1 MKFINKLGRIMRVK
15 VDFITIMISLI
26 FSISPTFA
34 NVKTQH
40 SILNSD
46 TPSVI
51 ESSNKYLI
59 KIAKA
64 NIRGVSINN
73 FKELNSRGKTIVLAN
88 NYLVN
93 PKVSAAPAKTIVLIL
108 DDKQI
113 ANIKQIRIEGRA
125 ADLVVLAPKGIN
137 CNGCSIINAERV
149 TLATGIAHFYDD
161 DLESIKILP
170 QGKVDISGAGL
181 VANESSLLD
190 IAAGTFRLDAHLTTN
205 MKGRVA
211 RRANKEVQEIDRAG
225 TLEVSNGDVQI
236 IVGNNLFRYDDRRS
250 DASFSEMRGNSIELT
265 AKAKIAVGNLHLE
278 STYSQAA
285 IALDGQILVN
295 GAWTYVGRYKD
306 QSVVPLESIKVKSN
320 GDIYLR
326 DQVIVN
332 NRFDLESTGGVHI
345 SSPQDKQQ
353 KFLYDNIRAN
363 EINVVSTK
371 LIENKGAI
379 VASKIR
385 FSSDRFI
392 NEGDIESTREIYIN
406 GNHELINQFGGIILG
421 ENIHLKSK
429 KTITNGS
436 QYPWRLTPK
445 LDVAARTKTTD
456 RYISPEI
463 KVGGKL
469 AVPPIPSN
477 MDKKSVGSLAAFIL
491 GQNIKLEAERFINI
505 NPYEVNRSNIYQPA
519 LKLSDAKSS
528 QVIISSE
535 NILDIK
541 LSHRLW
547 NVSSIL
553 ESWTGNVMINAQVID
568 NERYYLWAD
577 TDVSTRKIPPILPGK
592 CKEILAEYPTRG
604 LYKNSFW
611 YDSGYYPDDIDVSQ
625 GTRVLKENLK
635 DCYPHESTFP
645 VVKIEKQYLKA
656 LSPPSRIN
664 VGDSLVVQSRELNNK
679 HSSIEVRKDIFGQ
692 VSKVWMEG
700 LSLKERWEKTTTT
713 HHANTYCTRRIFR
726 KCIKRKTDRWTT
738 SKTDLM
744 KDDVSAQY
752 PFVFYVDGHIH
763 QGFGTDYNIMQSI
776 TFGPH
781 ASAYTPRPMSPPSK
795 PSKYIPITSS
805 GITFFIPNPNF
816 KE

>member
-1 MKFINKLGRIMRVK
+1 MN
-15 VDFITIMISLI
+15 FITKTCSVIRLKAIDISILI
-26 FSISPTFA
+26 VLLMPVAATFA
-34 NVKTQH
+34 NVKTE
-40 SILNSD
+40 SSTSNANS
-46 TPSVI
+46 PSVI
-51 ESSNKYLI
+51 ESANQYLV

-64 NIRGVSINN
+64 NDYGLSINH

-93 PKVSAAPAKTIVLIL
+93 PKLSAAPAKTIVLIL
-108 DDKQI
+108 DDKQS

-125 ADLVVLAPKGIN
+125 ADLVLLAPQGIT

-149 TLATGIAHFYDD
+149 TLATGSANFYNDE
-161 DLESIKILP
+161 LKSIQISPKGKID
-170 QGKVDISGAGL
+170 VSGAGL
-181 VANESSLLD
+181 LANESSLLD

-205 MKGRVA
+205 MKGRVT
-211 RRANKEVQEIDRAG
+211 RRANKEVQEIDSAG

-250 DASFSEMRGNSIELT
+250 DASYSEVNGNSIELT
-265 AKAKIAVGNLHLE
+265 TKAKISVGNLHLE
-278 STYSQAA
+278 STYSKAT
-285 IALDGQILVN
+285 IALNGQILVN
-295 GAWTYVGRYKD
+295 GAWTYVGRYRD

-320 GDIYLR
+320 GDILLK

-332 NRFDLESTGGVHI
+332 NRFDLDSTGSVYFY
-345 SSPQDKQQ
+345 SPQDKQK

-371 LIENKGAI
+371 LIENKGVI
-379 VASKIR
+379 VASKVK

-406 GNHELINQFGGIILG
+406 GEHQLVNQFGGIILG
-421 ENIHLKSK
+421 EDIHLKSSN
-429 KTITNGS
+429 TITNGS
-436 QYPWRLTPK
+436 QYPWRLRPK
-445 LDVAARTKTTD
+445 FEAYTRAANRHTA
-456 RYISPEI
+456 PEI

-469 AVPPIPSN
+469 AVPAIPSN
-477 MDKKSVGSLAAFIL
+477 MEKQPVGSLAAFIL
-491 GQNIKLEAERFINI
+491 GQNIKLEAEQFINI
-505 NPYEVNRSNIYQPA
+505 NPYEVNRANIHGPE
-519 LKLSDAKSS
+519 LKLSPVESS

-535 NILDIK
+535 NILD
-541 LSHRLW
+541 LNLANRLW

-553 ESWTGNVMINAQVID
+553 ESWTGNVMINAPIID

-577 TDVSTRKIPPILPGK
+577 TNIEYEHIYPEKPNWCNNLSFGGDRDTYYNEYLYARDFVFNESDADRYRTVLQNCFHEEIDISQLPI
-592 CKEILAEYPTRG
+592 
-604 LYKNSFW
+604 
-611 YDSGYYPDDIDVSQ
+611 
-625 GTRVLKENLK
+625 
-635 DCYPHESTFP
+635 
-645 VVKIEKQYLKA
+645 VKIEKQYLKA

-664 VGDSLVVQSRELNNK
+664 VGDSLVIKSRDLNNK
-679 HSSIEVRKDIFGQ
+679 HSSIEVRKDVFGQ
-692 VSKVWMEG
+692 VSNVWMEG

-713 HHANTYCTRRIFR
+713 HHTNTYCSRRVFR
-726 KCIKRKTDRWTT
+726 KCISRKTDRWTT
-738 SKTDLM
+738 SKTELV
-744 KDDVSAQY
+744 KDDVIAQY

-763 QGFGTDYNIMQSI
+763 EGFGTDYKIMQNI

-781 ASAYTPRPMSPPSK
+781 ASAYTPRPVSPPPK

>member
-1 MKFINKLGRIMRVK
+1 MN
-15 VDFITIMISLI
+15 FITKTCSVIRLKAIDISILI
-26 FSISPTFA
+26 VLLMPVAATFA
-34 NVKTQH
+34 NVKTE
-40 SILNSD
+40 SSTSNANS
-46 TPSVI
+46 PSVI
-51 ESSNKYLI
+51 ESANQYLV

-64 NIRGVSINN
+64 NDYGLSINH

-93 PKVSAAPAKTIVLIL
+93 PKLSAAPAKTIVLIL
-108 DDKQI
+108 DDKQS

-125 ADLVVLAPKGIN
+125 ADLVLLAPQGIT

-149 TLATGIAHFYDD
+149 TLATGSANFYNDE
-161 DLESIKILP
+161 LKSIQISPKGKID
-170 QGKVDISGAGL
+170 VSGAGL
-181 VANESSLLD
+181 LANESSLLD

-205 MKGRVA
+205 MKGRVT
-211 RRANKEVQEIDRAG
+211 RRANKEVQEIDSAG

-250 DASFSEMRGNSIELT
+250 DASYSEMNGNSIELT
-265 AKAKIAVGNLHLE
+265 TKAKISVGNLHLE
-278 STYSQAA
+278 STYSKAT
-285 IALDGQILVN
+285 IALNGQILVN
-295 GAWTYVGRYKD
+295 GAWTYVGRYRD

-320 GDIYLR
+320 GDILLK

-332 NRFDLESTGGVHI
+332 NRFDLDSTGSVYFY
-345 SSPQDKQQ
+345 SPQDKQK

-371 LIENKGAI
+371 LIENKGVI
-379 VASKIR
+379 VASKVK

-406 GNHELINQFGGIILG
+406 GEHQLVNQFGGIILG
-421 ENIHLKSK
+421 EDIHLKSSN
-429 KTITNGS
+429 TITNGS
-436 QYPWRLTPK
+436 QYPWRLRPK
-445 LDVAARTKTTD
+445 FEAYTRAANRHTA
-456 RYISPEI
+456 PEI

-469 AVPPIPSN
+469 AVPAIPSN
-477 MDKKSVGSLAAFIL
+477 MEKQPVGSLAAFIL
-491 GQNIKLEAERFINI
+491 GQNIKLEAEQFINI
-505 NPYEVNRSNIYQPA
+505 NPYEVNRANIHGPE
-519 LKLSDAKSS
+519 LKLSPVESG
-528 QVIISSE
+528 QVIVSSE
-535 NILDIK
+535 NILD
-541 LSHRLW
+541 LNLANRLW

-553 ESWTGNVMINAQVID
+553 ESWTGNVMINAPVID

-577 TDVSTRKIPPILPGK
+577 TDVSTKKVSPKFPQE
-592 CKEILAEYPTRG
+592 CDEIM
-604 LYKNSFW
+604 
-611 YDSGYYPDDIDVSQ
+611 VSLQ
-625 GTRVLKENLK
+625 LKH
-635 DCYPHESTFP
+635 CYPHESTFP

-664 VGDSLVVQSRELNNK
+664 VGDSLVIKSRDLNNK
-679 HSSIEVRKDIFGQ
+679 HSSIEVRKDVFGQ
-692 VSKVWMEG
+692 VSNVWMEG

-713 HHANTYCTRRIFR
+713 HHTNTYCSRRVFR
-726 KCIKRKTDRWTT
+726 KCISRKTDRWTT
-738 SKTDLM
+738 SKTELV
-744 KDDVSAQY
+744 KDDVIAQY

-763 QGFGTDYNIMQSI
+763 EGFGTDYKIMQNI

-781 ASAYTPRPMSPPSK
+781 ASAYTPRPVSPPPK

>member
-1 MKFINKLGRIMRVK
+1 MPVA
-15 VDFITIMISLI
+15 S
-26 FSISPTFA
+26 TFA
-34 NVKTQH
+34 NVKTE
-40 SILNSD
+40 SSTSNAN

-51 ESSNKYLI
+51 ESANQYLI

-64 NIRGVSINN
+64 NDYGFSINN

-93 PKVSAAPAKTIVLIL
+93 PKISAAPAKTIVLIL

-125 ADLVVLAPKGIN
+125 ADLVLLSPQGII
-137 CNGCSIINAERV
+137 CNGCSIANAERV
-149 TLATGIAHFYDD
+149 TLATGIATFYDD
-161 DLESIKILP
+161 RLESIQISPK
-170 QGKVDISGAGL
+170 GKVDISGSGL
-181 VANESSLLD
+181 LANESSMLD
-190 IAAGTFRLDAHLTTN
+190 IAAGSFRLDAHLTTN
-205 MKGRVA
+205 MKGRVV
-211 RRANKEVQEIDRAG
+211 RRANKEIQEIDSAG

-265 AKAKIAVGNLHLE
+265 AKAKVAVGNLHLE

-285 IALDGQILVN
+285 IALNGQILVN
-295 GAWTYVGRYKD
+295 GAWTYVGRYRD
-306 QSVVPLESIKVKSN
+306 QSVIPLESIKVKSN
-320 GDIYLR
+320 GDIRLR

-332 NRFDLESTGGVHI
+332 NRFDLESTGSVYFY
-345 SSPQDKQQ
+345 SPQDKQQ

-379 VASKIR
+379 VASKVR

-406 GNHELINQFGGIILG
+406 GNHELVNQFGGIILG
-421 ENIHLKSK
+421 ENIHLKSN

-436 QYPWRLTPK
+436 QYPWRLIPK
-445 LDVAARTKTTD
+445 LEVAARAANRHTA
-456 RYISPEI
+456 PEI

-469 AVPPIPSN
+469 AVPAIPSN
-477 MDKKSVGSLAAFIL
+477 MDKQSVGSFAAFIL

-505 NPYEVNRSNIYQPA
+505 NPYEVNRANIHQPA
-519 LKLSDAKSS
+519 LTLSDANSS
-528 QVIISSE
+528 QVIVSSE
-535 NILDIK
+535 NILDIN

-553 ESWTGNVMINAQVID
+553 ESWTGNVMINAPIID

-577 TDVSTRKIPPILPGK
+577 TDIKTERVYPQKPSDCDVVKDLTEDYLLKLIWSMPGHFNEDVDYFLKNCFYSGMDINKLPV
-592 CKEILAEYPTRG
+592 
-604 LYKNSFW
+604 N
-611 YDSGYYPDDIDVSQ
+611 
-625 GTRVLKENLK
+625 
-635 DCYPHESTFP
+635 
-645 VVKIEKQYLKA
+645 KIEKQYLKA

-664 VGDSLVVQSRELNNK
+664 VGDSLIVQSRELNNK
-679 HSSIEVRKDIFGQ
+679 HSSIEVRKDVFGQ

-713 HHANTYCTRRIFR
+713 YHANTYCTRRIFR

-738 SKTDLM
+738 SKTELM

-763 QGFGTDYNIMQSI
+763 QGFGTDYKIMQSI

-781 ASAYTPRPMSPPSK
+781 ASAYTPRPVSPPPK
-795 PSKYIPITSS
+795 PSKYIPIISS

>member
-1 MKFINKLGRIMRVK
+1 MN
-15 VDFITIMISLI
+15 FITKTCSVIRLKAIDISILI
-26 FSISPTFA
+26 VLLMPVAATFA
-34 NVKTQH
+34 NVKTE
-40 SILNSD
+40 SSTSNANS
-46 TPSVI
+46 PSVI
-51 ESSNKYLI
+51 ESANQYLV

-64 NIRGVSINN
+64 NDYGLSINH
-73 FKELNSRGKTIVLAN
+73 FKELNSRGKIIVLAN

-93 PKVSAAPAKTIVLIL
+93 PKLSDAPAKTIVLIL
-108 DDKQI
+108 DDKQS

-125 ADLVVLAPKGIN
+125 ADLVLLAPKGIT

-149 TLATGIAHFYDD
+149 TLATGSANFYNDE
-161 DLESIKILP
+161 LKSIQISPKGKID
-170 QGKVDISGAGL
+170 VSGAGL
-181 VANESSLLD
+181 LANESSLLD

-205 MKGRVA
+205 MKGRVT
-211 RRANKEVQEIDRAG
+211 RRANKEVQEIDSAG

-250 DASFSEMRGNSIELT
+250 DASYSEMNGNSIELT
-265 AKAKIAVGNLHLE
+265 TKAKISVGNLHLE
-278 STYSQAA
+278 STYSKAT
-285 IALDGQILVN
+285 IALNGQILVN
-295 GAWTYVGRYKD
+295 GAWTYVGRYRD

-320 GDIYLR
+320 GDILLK

-332 NRFDLESTGGVHI
+332 NRFDLDSTGSVYFY
-345 SSPQDKQQ
+345 SPQDKQK

-371 LIENKGAI
+371 LIENKGVI
-379 VASKIR
+379 VASKVK

-406 GNHELINQFGGIILG
+406 GEHQLVNQFGGIILG
-421 ENIHLKSK
+421 EDIHLKSSN
-429 KTITNGS
+429 TITNGS
-436 QYPWRLTPK
+436 QYPWRLRPK
-445 LDVAARTKTTD
+445 FEAYTRAANRHTA
-456 RYISPEI
+456 PEI

-469 AVPPIPSN
+469 AVPAIPSN
-477 MDKKSVGSLAAFIL
+477 MEKQPVGSLAAFIL
-491 GQNIKLEAERFINI
+491 GQNIKLEAEQFINI
-505 NPYEVNRSNIYQPA
+505 NPYEVNRANIHGPE
-519 LKLSDAKSS
+519 LKLSPVESS

-535 NILDIK
+535 NILD
-541 LSHRLW
+541 LNLANRLW

-553 ESWTGNVMINAQVID
+553 ESWTGNVMINAPIID

-577 TDVSTRKIPPILPGK
+577 TNIEYEHIYPEKPNWCNNLSFGGDRDTYYNEYLYARDFVFNESDADRYRTVLQNCFHEEIDISQLPI
-592 CKEILAEYPTRG
+592 I
-604 LYKNSFW
+604 
-611 YDSGYYPDDIDVSQ
+611 
-625 GTRVLKENLK
+625 
-635 DCYPHESTFP
+635 
-645 VVKIEKQYLKA
+645 KIEKQYLKA

-679 HSSIEVRKDIFGQ
+679 HSSIEVRKDVFGQ
-692 VSKVWMEG
+692 VSNVWMEG

-713 HHANTYCTRRIFR
+713 HHTNTYCSRRVFR
-726 KCIKRKTDRWTT
+726 KCISRKTDRWTT
-738 SKTDLM
+738 SKTELV
-744 KDDVSAQY
+744 KDDVIAQY

-763 QGFGTDYNIMQSI
+763 EGFGTDYKIMQNI

-781 ASAYTPRPMSPPSK
+781 ASAYTPRPVSPPPK

>member
-1 MKFINKLGRIMRVK
+1 MPVAA
-15 VDFITIMISLI
+15 
-26 FSISPTFA
+26 TFA
-34 NVKTQH
+34 NVKTE
-40 SILNSD
+40 SSTSNANS
-46 TPSVI
+46 PSVI
-51 ESSNKYLI
+51 ESANQYLV

-64 NIRGVSINN
+64 NDYGLSINH

-93 PKVSAAPAKTIVLIL
+93 PKLSAAPAKTIVLIL
-108 DDKQI
+108 DDKQS

-125 ADLVVLAPKGIN
+125 ADLVLLAPQGIT

-149 TLATGIAHFYDD
+149 TLATGSANFYNDE
-161 DLESIKILP
+161 LKSIQISPKGKID
-170 QGKVDISGAGL
+170 VSGAGL
-181 VANESSLLD
+181 LANESSLLD

-205 MKGRVA
+205 MKGRVT
-211 RRANKEVQEIDRAG
+211 RRANKEVQEIDSAG

-250 DASFSEMRGNSIELT
+250 DASYSEMNGNSIELT
-265 AKAKIAVGNLHLE
+265 TKAKISVGNLHLE
-278 STYSQAA
+278 STYSKAT
-285 IALDGQILVN
+285 IALNGQILVN
-295 GAWTYVGRYKD
+295 GAWTYVGRYRD

-320 GDIYLR
+320 GDILLK

-332 NRFDLESTGGVHI
+332 NRFDLESTGSVYFY
-345 SSPQDKQQ
+345 SPQDKQK

-371 LIENKGAI
+371 LIENKGVI
-379 VASKIR
+379 VASKVK

-406 GNHELINQFGGIILG
+406 GEHQLVNQFGGIILG
-421 ENIHLKSK
+421 EDIHLKSSN
-429 KTITNGS
+429 TITNGS
-436 QYPWRLTPK
+436 QYPWRLRPK
-445 LDVAARTKTTD
+445 FEAYTRAANRHTA
-456 RYISPEI
+456 PEI

-469 AVPPIPSN
+469 AVPAIPSN
-477 MDKKSVGSLAAFIL
+477 MEKQPVGSLAAFIL
-491 GQNIKLEAERFINI
+491 GQNIKLEAEQFINI
-505 NPYEVNRSNIYQPA
+505 NPYEVNRANIHGPE
-519 LKLSDAKSS
+519 LKLSPVESS

-535 NILDIK
+535 NILD
-541 LSHRLW
+541 LNLANRLW

-553 ESWTGNVMINAQVID
+553 ESWTGNVMINAPVID

-577 TDVSTRKIPPILPGK
+577 TDVSTKKVSPKFPQECDELFSKFPSRDIYLKAYAKSQATSMIAWQIVSHQL
-592 CKEILAEYPTRG
+592 EI
-604 LYKNSFW
+604 
-611 YDSGYYPDDIDVSQ
+611 
-625 GTRVLKENLK
+625 
-635 DCYPHESTFP
+635 CYPHESTFP

-664 VGDSLVVQSRELNNK
+664 VGDSLVIKSRDLNNK
-679 HSSIEVRKDIFGQ
+679 HSSIEVRKDVFGQ

-713 HHANTYCTRRIFR
+713 HHTNTYCSRRVFR
-726 KCIKRKTDRWTT
+726 KCISRKTDRWTT
-738 SKTDLM
+738 SKTELV
-744 KDDVSAQY
+744 KDDVIAQY

-763 QGFGTDYNIMQSI
+763 EGFGTDYKIMQNI

-781 ASAYTPRPMSPPSK
+781 ASAYTPRPVSPPPK

>member
-1 MKFINKLGRIMRVK
+1 MN
-15 VDFITIMISLI
+15 FITKTCSVIRLKAIDISILI
-26 FSISPTFA
+26 VLLMPVAATFA
-34 NVKTQH
+34 NVKTE
-40 SILNSD
+40 SSTSNANS
-46 TPSVI
+46 PSVI
-51 ESSNKYLI
+51 ESANQYLV

-64 NIRGVSINN
+64 NDYGLSINH
-73 FKELNSRGKTIVLAN
+73 FKELNSRGKIIVLAN

-93 PKVSAAPAKTIVLIL
+93 PKLSAAPAKTIVLIL
-108 DDKQI
+108 DDKQS

-125 ADLVVLAPKGIN
+125 ADLVLLAPQGIT

-149 TLATGIAHFYDD
+149 TLATGSANFYNDE
-161 DLESIKILP
+161 LKSIQISPKGKID
-170 QGKVDISGAGL
+170 VSGAGL
-181 VANESSLLD
+181 LANESSLLD

-205 MKGRVA
+205 MKGRVT
-211 RRANKEVQEIDRAG
+211 RRANKEVQEIDSAG

-250 DASFSEMRGNSIELT
+250 DASYSEMNGNSIELT
-265 AKAKIAVGNLHLE
+265 TKAKISVGNLHLE
-278 STYSQAA
+278 STYSKAT
-285 IALDGQILVN
+285 IALNGQILVN
-295 GAWTYVGRYKD
+295 GAWTYVGRYRD

-320 GDIYLR
+320 GDILLK

-332 NRFDLESTGGVHI
+332 NRFDLDSTGSVYFY
-345 SSPQDKQQ
+345 SPQDKQK

-371 LIENKGAI
+371 LIENKGVI
-379 VASKIR
+379 VASKVK

-406 GNHELINQFGGIILG
+406 GEHQLVNQFGGIILG
-421 ENIHLKSK
+421 EDIHLKSSN
-429 KTITNGS
+429 TITNGS
-436 QYPWRLTPK
+436 QYPWRLRPK
-445 LDVAARTKTTD
+445 FEAYTRAANRHTA
-456 RYISPEI
+456 PEI

-469 AVPPIPSN
+469 AVPAIPSN
-477 MDKKSVGSLAAFIL
+477 MEKQPVGSLAAFIL
-491 GQNIKLEAERFINI
+491 GQNIKLEAEQFINI
-505 NPYEVNRSNIYQPA
+505 NPYEVNRANIHGPE
-519 LKLSDAKSS
+519 LKLSPVESS

-535 NILDIK
+535 NILD
-541 LSHRLW
+541 LNLANRLW

-553 ESWTGNVMINAQVID
+553 ESWTGNVMINAPIID

-577 TDVSTRKIPPILPGK
+577 TNIEYEHIYPEKPNWCNNLSFGGDRDTYYNEYLYARDFVFNESDADRYRTVLQNCFHEEIDISQLPI
-592 CKEILAEYPTRG
+592 I
-604 LYKNSFW
+604 
-611 YDSGYYPDDIDVSQ
+611 
-625 GTRVLKENLK
+625 
-635 DCYPHESTFP
+635 
-645 VVKIEKQYLKA
+645 KIEKQYLKA

-679 HSSIEVRKDIFGQ
+679 HSSIEVRKDVFGQ
-692 VSKVWMEG
+692 VSNVWMEG

-713 HHANTYCTRRIFR
+713 HHTNTYCSRRVFR
-726 KCIKRKTDRWTT
+726 KCISRKTDRWTT
-738 SKTDLM
+738 SKTELV
-744 KDDVSAQY
+744 KDDVIAQY

-763 QGFGTDYNIMQSI
+763 EGFGTDYKIMQNI

-781 ASAYTPRPMSPPSK
+781 ASAYTPRPVSPPPK

>member
-1 MKFINKLGRIMRVK
+1 CSVIRLKAI
-15 VDFITIMISLI
+15 DISILI
-26 FSISPTFA
+26 VLLMPVAATFA
-34 NVKTQH
+34 NVKTE
-40 SILNSD
+40 SSTSNANS
-46 TPSVI
+46 PSVI
-51 ESSNKYLI
+51 ESANQYLV

-64 NIRGVSINN
+64 NDYGLSINH

-93 PKVSAAPAKTIVLIL
+93 PKLSAAPAKTIVLIL
-108 DDKQI
+108 DDKQS

-125 ADLVVLAPKGIN
+125 ADLVLLAPQGIT

-149 TLATGIAHFYDD
+149 TLATGSANFYNDE
-161 DLESIKILP
+161 LKSIQISPKGKID
-170 QGKVDISGAGL
+170 VSGAGL
-181 VANESSLLD
+181 LANESSLLD

-205 MKGRVA
+205 MKGRVT
-211 RRANKEVQEIDRAG
+211 RRANKEVQEIDSAG

-250 DASFSEMRGNSIELT
+250 DASYSEMNGNSIELT
-265 AKAKIAVGNLHLE
+265 TKAKISVGNLHLE
-278 STYSQAA
+278 STYSKAT
-285 IALDGQILVN
+285 IALNGQILVN
-295 GAWTYVGRYKD
+295 GAWTYVGRYRD

-320 GDIYLR
+320 GDILLK

-332 NRFDLESTGGVHI
+332 NRFDLDSTGSVYFY
-345 SSPQDKQQ
+345 SPQDKQK

-371 LIENKGAI
+371 LIENKGVI
-379 VASKIR
+379 VASKVK

-406 GNHELINQFGGIILG
+406 GEHQLVNQFGGIILG
-421 ENIHLKSK
+421 EDIHLKSSN
-429 KTITNGS
+429 TITNGS
-436 QYPWRLTPK
+436 QYPWRLRPK
-445 LDVAARTKTTD
+445 FEAYTRAANRHTA
-456 RYISPEI
+456 PEI

-469 AVPPIPSN
+469 AVPAIPSN
-477 MDKKSVGSLAAFIL
+477 MEKQPVGSLAAFIL
-491 GQNIKLEAERFINI
+491 GQNIKLEAEQFINI
-505 NPYEVNRSNIYQPA
+505 NPYEVNRANIHGPE
-519 LKLSDAKSS
+519 LKLSPVESG
-528 QVIISSE
+528 QVIVSSE
-535 NILDIK
+535 NILD
-541 LSHRLW
+541 LNLANRLW

-553 ESWTGNVMINAQVID
+553 ESWTGNVMINAPVID

-577 TDVSTRKIPPILPGK
+577 TDVSTKKVSPKFPQE
-592 CKEILAEYPTRG
+592 CDEIM
-604 LYKNSFW
+604 
-611 YDSGYYPDDIDVSQ
+611 VSLQ
-625 GTRVLKENLK
+625 LKH
-635 DCYPHESTFP
+635 CYPHESTFP

-664 VGDSLVVQSRELNNK
+664 VGDSLVIKSRDLNNK
-679 HSSIEVRKDIFGQ
+679 HSSIEVRKDVFGQ
-692 VSKVWMEG
+692 VSNVWMEG

-713 HHANTYCTRRIFR
+713 HHTNTYCSRRVFR
-726 KCIKRKTDRWTT
+726 KCISRKTDRWTT
-738 SKTDLM
+738 SKTELV
-744 KDDVSAQY
+744 KDDVIAQY

-763 QGFGTDYNIMQSI
+763 EGFGTDYKIMQNI

-781 ASAYTPRPMSPPSK
+781 ASAYTPRPVSPPPK

>member
-1 MKFINKLGRIMRVK
+1 M
-15 VDFITIMISLI
+15 
-26 FSISPTFA
+26 
-34 NVKTQH
+34 
-40 SILNSD
+40 
-46 TPSVI
+46 
-51 ESSNKYLI
+51 
-59 KIAKA
+59 
-64 NIRGVSINN
+64 
-73 FKELNSRGKTIVLAN
+73 
-88 NYLVN
+88 
-93 PKVSAAPAKTIVLIL
+93 IL

-125 ADLVVLAPKGIN
+125 ADLVLLSPQGII
-137 CNGCSIINAERV
+137 CNGCSIANAERV
-149 TLATGIAHFYDD
+149 TLATGIATFYDD
-161 DLESIKILP
+161 RLESIQTSPK
-170 QGKVDISGAGL
+170 GKVDISGSGL
-181 VANESSLLD
+181 LANESSILD
-190 IAAGTFRLDAHLTTN
+190 IVAGSFRLDAHLTTN
-205 MKGRVA
+205 MKGRVV
-211 RRANKEVQEIDRAG
+211 RRANKEIQEIDSAG

-250 DASFSEMRGNSIELT
+250 DASFSEMHGNSIELT
-265 AKAKIAVGNLHLE
+265 AKAKVAVGNLHLE

-285 IALDGQILVN
+285 IALNGQILVN
-295 GAWTYVGRYKD
+295 GAWTYVGRYRD

-320 GDIYLR
+320 GDIRLR

-332 NRFDLESTGGVHI
+332 NRFDLESTGSVYFY
-345 SSPQDKQQ
+345 SPQDKQQ

-379 VASKIR
+379 VASKVR

-406 GNHELINQFGGIILG
+406 GNHELVNQFGGIILG
-421 ENIHLKSK
+421 ENIHLKSN

-436 QYPWRLTPK
+436 QYPWRLIPK
-445 LDVAARTKTTD
+445 LEVAARAANRHTA
-456 RYISPEI
+456 PEI

-469 AVPPIPSN
+469 AVPAIPSN
-477 MDKKSVGSLAAFIL
+477 MDKQSVGSFAAFIL

-505 NPYEVNRSNIYQPA
+505 NPYEVNRANIHQPA
-519 LKLSDAKSS
+519 LTLSDANSS
-528 QVIISSE
+528 QVIVSSE
-535 NILDIK
+535 NILDIN

-553 ESWTGNVMINAQVID
+553 ESWTGNVMINAPIID

-577 TDVSTRKIPPILPGK
+577 TYVSTKKTPPK
-592 CKEILAEYPTRG
+592 FDEYCD
-604 LYKNSFW
+604 FW
-611 YDSGYYPDDIDVSQ
+611 FSKYPNRDVFNKYFLDEDYHFFEQHKSHIRDQ
-625 GTRVLKENLK
+625 
-635 DCYPHESTFP
+635 CYPSESTFP

-664 VGDSLVVQSRELNNK
+664 VGDSLIVQSRELNNK
-679 HSSIEVRKDIFGQ
+679 HSSIEVRKDVFGQ

-700 LSLKERWEKTTTT
+700 LSLKDRWEKTTTT
-713 HHANTYCTRRIFR
+713 HHTNTYCSRRVFR
-726 KCIKRKTDRWTT
+726 KCISRKTDRWTT

-763 QGFGTDYNIMQSI
+763 QGFGSDYNIMQSI

-781 ASAYTPRPMSPPSK
+781 ASAYTPRPVSPPPK
-795 PSKYIPITSS
+795 PSKYIPIISS
-805 GITFFIPNPNF
+805 GITFFISNPNF